1 VGRAGDTRLALE
13 LHRAARR
20 VSKLLVLSSVG
31 GDKVLPWM
39 VSTAGNVKCFD
50 TVSLSQKLSLHCHAL
65 HPITLHF
72 LCLRDADVKKAAP
85 PPPVLLLPSPHDV
98 AADDLDG
105 SAGAC
110 QQGLEGLVV

>member
-50 TVSLSQKLSLHCHAL
+50 TVSLHRHAL

-72 LCLRDADVKKAAP
+72 LCLRTPTSSGAMEESFTGCIRIEDMEPSVIER
-85 PPPVLLLPSPHDV
+85 LPHFVCTGCIRISV
-98 AADDLDG
+98 
-105 SAGAC
+105 
-110 QQGLEGLVV
+110 